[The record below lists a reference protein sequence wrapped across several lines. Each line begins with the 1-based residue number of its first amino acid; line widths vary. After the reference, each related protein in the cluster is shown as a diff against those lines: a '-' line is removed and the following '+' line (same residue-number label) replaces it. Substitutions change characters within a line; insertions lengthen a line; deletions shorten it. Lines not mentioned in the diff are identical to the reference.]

1 MPGLLSGQV
10 EVCPTSPYAGESLG
24 RRLRSVCSQG
34 RRSARE
40 ASLPFRPPVS
50 FVETSAAIGV
60 VLLLLTLGLQFP
72 LTEFTVSRRRH
83 VPSAVVDLVLKAVP
97 GAVSGWHLGLDG
109 VGIVALAG
117 TTYVSSSGMVARL
130 LASLRRLGN
139 REAQASSPYW

>member
-1 MPGLLSGQV
+1 MSHQPVRRRVARPPVPLRLL
-10 EVCPTSPYAGESLG
+10 AGPAIGEG
-24 RRLRSVCSQG
+24 
-34 RRSARE
+34 

-83 VPSAVVDLVLKAVP
+83 VPSAVLDLVLKAVP
-97 GAVSGWHLGLDG
+97 GAVSGWHLGLDD